1 MTLSIETRTLQVPVV
16 RDGQAVGS
24 LTLRPDDTAFL
35 ERFYALGQKLA
46 ARRGA
51 LGQAGTGAGGAP
63 EQALAE
69 LARLCLGVRA
79 DIDEAFGPGT
89 SSLVFGEEGCSPS
102 ALEQFFTGVHEVL
115 KAERQA
121 LLGSYLDE

>member
-16 RDGQAVGS
+16 RDGQTVGT

-51 LGQAGTGAGGAP
+51 LGQAGGETGGTP

-102 ALEQFFTGVHEVL
+102 ALERFFTGVAEVL

-121 LLGSYLDE
+121 LLGGYLDQ

>member
-1 MTLSIETRTLQVPVV
+1 M
-16 RDGQAVGS
+16 
-24 LTLRPDDTAFL
+24 
-35 ERFYALGQKLA
+35 
-46 ARRGA
+46 
-51 LGQAGTGAGGAP
+51 
-63 EQALAE
+63 
-69 LARLCLGVRA
+69 RA

-102 ALEQFFTGVHEVL
+102 ALEQFFTGVAEVL